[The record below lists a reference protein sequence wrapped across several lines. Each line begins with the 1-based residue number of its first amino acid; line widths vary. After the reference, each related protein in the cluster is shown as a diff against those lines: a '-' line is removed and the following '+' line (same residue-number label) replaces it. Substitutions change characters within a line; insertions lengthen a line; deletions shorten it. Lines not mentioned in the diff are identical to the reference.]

1 VSDSFY
7 SLREI
12 VFQIGQMRDYRS
24 FKNDGSRRASEI
36 ESGTLDRAKQQAENE
51 GESVIVALLSAAASA
66 HEAAETAYLAFECL
80 RDTAE
85 AYMNAREKN
94 PAFATDSEIVSSANY
109 LERRFYD
116 LSDSITEH
124 HKEAQSACDYAVNAD
139 ICEDEDEENDDEE
152 NDDEENEEAPQ

>member
-1 VSDSFY
+1 MSDSFY
-7 SLREI
+7 SLRDI

-36 ESGTLDRAKQQAENE
+36 ESGTLDRAISQARNE
-51 GESVIVALLSAAASA
+51 GESVVVALLSAAASA

-85 AYMNAREKN
+85 AYISAREKN

-139 ICEDEDEENDDEE
+139 ICDDEE
-152 NDDEENEEAPQ
+152 NDDEEVPHEN